1 MQFCPVAHG
10 FGTQGVGVV
19 GLVVKDGAGLLN
31 GLLVDVLNE
40 VLAVLLNG
48 VMEDVLLNGVLKV
61 ALLEPVEPNP
71 LVAVPELD
79 NAKLVL
85 LQTGF

>member
-10 FGTQGVGVV
+10 FGTQGVV
-19 GLVVKDGAGLLN
+19 GLVKVKDDAGLLN

-40 VLAVLLNG
+40 VLAVLLNGVLLNG

-71 LVAVPELD
+71 LVVVAELD
-79 NAKLVL
+79 GQV
-85 LQTGF
+85 FC